1 MMNPN
6 KRHSLKKIIRTSV
19 VAPLVLILG
28 PKEIAFGATL
38 LGVRVWPAEEYTR
51 VTLESD
57 QALTVTQQLLRDP
70 NRIVV
75 DIQGLDL
82 NQQIKEIVAKV
93 KSDDPY
99 IGSVRVG
106 QYQPKVVRIVFD
118 LKEEVLPQVFPLE
131 PAGNYQYRLV
141 MDLYP
146 KNPPDPMTVFL
157 QKNLKSVE
165 EEDAIAQIAKQNTD
179 TVVAQ
184 PTKNN
189 APAIRSSKYSRIIT
203 VALDP
208 GHGGEDPG
216 AIGAKGSFEKDVVL
230 SIAKRLQNQ
239 LGGLSEFRIL
249 MTRDSDFFVPLG
261 VRVQKARKVQA
272 DLFISI
278 HADAFV
284 LPTAKGASVFALSQ
298 QGASSTTARWMA
310 NKENSADLIGGLN
323 IKTKDADVARLLL
336 DMATSAQIKDSL
348 KLGDAVIKQIGGF
361 ASLHSKSVEQASF
374 AVLKAPDIPSILVE
388 TAFISNPEE
397 EMKLLDQKYQN
408 QISDAIAKGIFQYL
422 EKNPP
427 IVRQS

>member
-1 MMNPN
+1 MNPS
-6 KRHSLKKIIRTSV
+6 KRKFLGEVSKSG
-19 VAPLVLILG
+19 LILPWLILLG
-28 PKEIAFGATL
+28 PQELAYGATL
-38 LGVRVWPAEEYTR
+38 LGVRVWPAEDYTR

-57 QALTVTQQLLRDP
+57 ETLQVSQQLLKDP
-70 NRIVV
+70 NRLVV

-82 NQQIKEIVAKV
+82 NNKIKEIVAKI

-99 IGSVRVG
+99 ISGVRVG
-106 QYQPKVVRIVFD
+106 QYQPKIVRIVLD
-118 LKEEVLPQVFPLE
+118 LKEEVLPQLFTLE
-131 PAGNYQYRLV
+131 PAGSYQHRLV
-141 MDLYP
+141 LDLFP

-157 QKNLKSVE
+157 QKNLKLE
-165 EEDAIAQIAKQNTD
+165 EEDPIASIAKKNIDVNTQ
-179 TVVAQ
+179 ANI
-184 PTKNN
+184 KNN
-189 APAIRSSKYSRIIT
+189 APAIKSNKFSRIIT
-203 VALDP
+203 IALDP

-216 AIGAKGSFEKDVVL
+216 AIGARGSKEKDVVL
-230 SIAKRLQNQ
+230 SIAKRLQNE
-239 LGGLSEFRIL
+239 LGGMSDFRIL

-310 NKENSADLIGGLN
+310 NKENSSDLIGGLN
-323 IKTKDADVARLLL
+323 IKTKDAEIAKVLL
-336 DMATSAQIKDSL
+336 DMATTAQIKDSL
-348 KLGDAVIKQIGGF
+348 KLGSSVIKEISGF
-361 ASLHSKSVEQASF
+361 ATLHSKSVEQASF

-397 EMKLLDQKYQN
+397 ELKLLDDDYQN
-408 QISDAIAKGIFQYL
+408 KIAEAITKGIFKYL

-427 IVRQS
+427 LQRQS

>member
-1 MMNPN
+1 MNPS
-6 KRHSLKKIIRTSV
+6 KRKFLGEVSKSG
-19 VAPLVLILG
+19 LVLPWLILLG
-28 PKEIAFGATL
+28 PQELAYGATL
-38 LGVRVWPAEEYTR
+38 FGVRVWPAEDYTR

-57 QALTVTQQLLRDP
+57 ETLQVSQQLLKDP
-70 NRIVV
+70 NRLVV

-82 NQQIKEIVAKV
+82 NNKIKEIVAKI

-99 IGSVRVG
+99 IAGVRVG
-106 QYQPKVVRIVFD
+106 QYQPKIVRIVFD
-118 LKEEVLPQVFPLE
+118 LKEEVLPQLFTLE
-131 PAGNYQYRLV
+131 PAGSYQHRLV
-141 MDLYP
+141 LDLFP
-146 KNPPDPMTVFL
+146 KNPPDAMTVFL
-157 QKNLKSVE
+157 QKNLKVE
-165 EEDAIAQIAKQNTD
+165 EEDPIASIAKKNMDVNTQAN
-179 TVVAQ
+179 V
-184 PTKNN
+184 KNN
-189 APAIRSSKYSRIIT
+189 APAIKSNKFSRIIT

-216 AIGAKGSFEKDVVL
+216 AIGARGSKEKDVVL
-230 SIAKRLQNQ
+230 SIAKRLQSE

-310 NKENSADLIGGLN
+310 NKENSSDLIGGLN
-323 IKTKDADVARLLL
+323 IKTKDAEIAKVLL
-336 DMATSAQIKDSL
+336 DMATTAQIKDSL
-348 KLGDAVIKQIGGF
+348 KLGNSVIEEISGF
-361 ASLHSKSVEQASF
+361 ATLHSKSVEQASF

-397 EMKLLDQKYQN
+397 ELKLLDDDYQN
-408 QISDAIAKGIFQYL
+408 KIAEAITKGIFKYL

-427 IVRQS
+427 LQRQS

>member
-1 MMNPN
+1 MSLH
-6 KRHSLKKIIRTSV
+6 KRASLKKIAKISV
-19 VAPLVLILG
+19 LTPWLILLG
-28 PKEIAFGATL
+28 PTELAFGATL
-38 LGVRVWPAEEYTR
+38 LGVRVWPADDYTR

-57 QALTVTQQLLRDP
+57 ELFQVSQQLLKDP
-70 NRIVV
+70 NRLVV

-82 NQQIKEIVAKV
+82 SSKIKDIVAKV

-99 IGSVRVG
+99 IAGVRVG
-106 QYQPKVVRIVFD
+106 QYQPRVVRLVFD
-118 LKEEVLPQVFPLE
+118 LKEEVLPQLFTLE
-131 PAGNYQYRLV
+131 PAGNYQHRIVL
-141 MDLYP
+141 DLYP
-146 KNPPDPMTVFL
+146 KNPPDAMTVFL
-157 QKNLKSVE
+157 QKNLKK
-165 EEDAIAQIAKQNTD
+165 EDDDPIAAIAKQNIDQNLSNNNKTN
-179 TVVAQ
+179 TVVI
-184 PTKNN
+184 P
-189 APAIRSSKYSRIIT
+189 SKKFSRIIT
-203 VALDP
+203 IALDP

-216 AIGAKGSFEKDVVL
+216 AIGARGSREKDVVL
-230 SIAKRLQNQ
+230 SIAKRLQAQ
-239 LGGLSEFRIL
+239 LAALPEFRVL

-284 LPTAKGASVFALSQ
+284 LPSAKGASVFALSQ

-323 IKTKDADVARLLL
+323 IKTKDIEVAKLLL
-336 DMATSAQIKDSL
+336 DMATTAQIKDSL
-348 KLGDAVIKQIGGF
+348 KLGDAVIKEISGF
-361 ASLHSKSVEQASF
+361 ATLHSKSVEQASF

-397 EMKLLDQKYQN
+397 ELKLLDEAYQN
-408 QISDAIAKGIFQYL
+408 QISSAITKGIFQYL

>member
-1 MMNPN
+1 MSSH
-6 KRHSLKKIIRTSV
+6 KRASLKKIATIGALT
-19 VAPLVLILG
+19 PWFILLG
-28 PKEIAFGATL
+28 PNELAFGATL
-38 LGVRVWPAEEYTR
+38 LGVRVWPADDYTR

-57 QALTVTQQLLRDP
+57 ELFQVSQQLLKDP
-70 NRIVV
+70 NRLVV

-82 NQQIKEIVAKV
+82 SSKIKDIVAKV

-99 IGSVRVG
+99 IAGVRVG
-106 QYQPKVVRIVFD
+106 QYQPRVVRLVFD
-118 LKEEVLPQVFPLE
+118 LKEEILPQLFTLE
-131 PAGNYQYRLV
+131 PAGNYQHRIVL
-141 MDLYP
+141 DLYP
-146 KNPPDPMTVFL
+146 KNPPDAMTVFL
-157 QKNLKSVE
+157 QKNLKK
-165 EEDAIAQIAKQNTD
+165 EEDDPIAVIAKQNND
-179 TVVAQ
+179 Q
-184 PTKNN
+184 SLSNNSKN
-189 APAIRSSKYSRIIT
+189 SSPVIPSKKFSRIIT
-203 VALDP
+203 IALDP

-216 AIGAKGSFEKDVVL
+216 AIGARGSKEKDVVL
-230 SIAKRLQNQ
+230 SIAKRLQAQ
-239 LGGLSEFRIL
+239 LTGLPEFRVL

-323 IKTKDADVARLLL
+323 IKTKDAEVARLLL
-336 DMATSAQIKDSL
+336 DMATTAQIKDSL
-348 KLGDAVIKQIGGF
+348 KLGNAIIKEISGF
-361 ASLHSKSVEQASF
+361 ANLHSKSVEQASF

-388 TAFISNPEE
+388 TAFISNPDEE
-397 EMKLLDQKYQN
+397 LKLIDEAYQN
-408 QISDAIAKGIFQYL
+408 QISSAITKGIFQYL

>member
-1 MMNPN
+1 MNAS
-6 KRHSLKKIIRTSV
+6 KRKFLREVTKSSL
-19 VAPLVLILG
+19 ALPWLILLG
-28 PKEIAFGATL
+28 PHELAFGATL
-38 LGVRVWPAEEYTR
+38 LGVRVWPAEDYTR

-57 QALTVTQQLLRDP
+57 ETLQVSQQLLKDP
-70 NRIVV
+70 NRLVV

-82 NQQIKEIVAKV
+82 NTKIKEIVAKI

-99 IGSVRVG
+99 ISGVRVG
-106 QYQPKVVRIVFD
+106 QFQPKVVRLVLD
-118 LKEEVLPQVFPLE
+118 LKEEVLPQLFTLE
-131 PAGNYQYRLV
+131 PAGNYQHRFVL
-141 MDLYP
+141 DLYP

-157 QKNLKSVE
+157 KIEEDDPIASIAKKNSDVNAQANLK
-165 EEDAIAQIAKQNTD
+165 
-179 TVVAQ
+179 
-184 PTKNN
+184 NN
-189 APAIRSSKYSRIIT
+189 SPALKSNKFNRIIT
-203 VALDP
+203 IALDP

-216 AIGAKGSFEKDVVL
+216 AIGSRGSKEKDVVL
-230 SIAKRLQNQ
+230 SIAKRLQNE
-239 LGGLSEFRIL
+239 LSGLTEFRIL

-310 NKENSADLIGGLN
+310 NKENSSDLIGGLN
-323 IKTKDADVARLLL
+323 IKTKDAEIAKVLL
-336 DMATSAQIKDSL
+336 DMATTAQIKDSL
-348 KLGDAVIKQIGGF
+348 KLGNSVIKEISGF
-361 ASLHSKSVEQASF
+361 ANLHSKSVEQASF

-397 EMKLLDQKYQN
+397 ELKLLDDSYQN
-408 QISDAIAKGIFQYL
+408 KIAEALTRGIFKYL

-427 IVRQS
+427 IQRQS

>member
-1 MMNPN
+1 MSSQ
-6 KRHSLKKIIRTSV
+6 KRASLKKIVKIGTL
-19 VAPLVLILG
+19 APWLILLG
-28 PKEIAFGATL
+28 PAELACGATL
-38 LGVRVWPAEEYTR
+38 LGVRVWPADDYTR

-57 QALTVTQQLLRDP
+57 ELFQVSQQLLKDP
-70 NRIVV
+70 NRLVV

-82 NQQIKEIVAKV
+82 SSKIKDIVAKV

-99 IGSVRVG
+99 IAGVRVG
-106 QYQPKVVRIVFD
+106 QYQPRVVRLVFD
-118 LKEEVLPQVFPLE
+118 LKEEVLPQLFTLE
-131 PAGNYQYRLV
+131 PAGNYQHRIVL
-141 MDLYP
+141 DLYP
-146 KNPPDPMTVFL
+146 KNPPDAMTVFL
-157 QKNLKSVE
+157 QKNLKK
-165 EEDAIAQIAKQNTD
+165 EDDDPIAAIAKQNIDQNLSNNNKTN
-179 TVVAQ
+179 TVVI
-184 PTKNN
+184 P
-189 APAIRSSKYSRIIT
+189 SKKFSRIIT
-203 VALDP
+203 IALDP

-216 AIGAKGSFEKDVVL
+216 AIGARGSREKDVVL
-230 SIAKRLQNQ
+230 SIAKRLQAQ
-239 LGGLSEFRIL
+239 LAALPEFRVL

-284 LPTAKGASVFALSQ
+284 LPSAKGASVFALSQ

-323 IKTKDADVARLLL
+323 IKTKDIEVAKLLL
-336 DMATSAQIKDSL
+336 DMATTAQIKDSL
-348 KLGDAVIKQIGGF
+348 KLGDAVIKEISGF
-361 ASLHSKSVEQASF
+361 ATLHSKSVEQASF

-397 EMKLLDQKYQN
+397 ELKLLDEAYQN
-408 QISDAIAKGIFQYL
+408 QISSAITKGIFQYL